1 MEQKTV
7 NLYTRQNDKTLY
19 QLERNGR
26 IINERIYVELHFG
39 DIAPLFMEATTGLP
53 GRRLRK
59 WQSLRM

>member
-39 DIAPLFMEATTGLP
+39 DIAPLFME
-53 GRRLRK
+53 
-59 WQSLRM
+59 SLRLVYQGGG

>member
-26 IINERIYVELHFG
+26 IINERI
-39 DIAPLFMEATTGLP
+39 
-53 GRRLRK
+53 
-59 WQSLRM
+59 